1 MLLLCI
7 APFFENRYA
16 SYLCTKQKNELLSQF
31 KDALYAMSASIAAG
45 RQMPKAI
52 EDASA
57 SAKLFSGESSPI
69 YRELSSIVKRY
80 RERNESIEDMLSD
93 FAGRSGIEEIELF
106 SNSCSICRSRGGDLE
121 KVCLKSAAMIIEKI
135 EFAEETNAV
144 LAEKKTDTLLLMAM
158 PPTVLFFLNIS
169 SYKYVSVLYESMEGR
184 VIATIALFL
193 MITAVLWSLKIMN
206 LEY

>member
-1 MLLLCI
+1 
-7 APFFENRYA
+7 
-16 SYLCTKQKNELLSQF
+16 
-31 KDALYAMSASIAAG
+31 MSASIAAG

-69 YRELSSIVKRY
+69 YMELSSIVKRY
-80 RERNESIEDMLSD
+80 RERNESIEDMLSN
-93 FAGRSGIEEIELF
+93 FAERSGIEEIELF
-106 SNSCSICRSRGGDLE
+106 SNSCGICKSRGGDLE
-121 KVCLKSAAMIIEKI
+121 KVCLKSATMIIEKI
-135 EFAEETNAV
+135 EFAEEANAV

-169 SYKYVSVLYESMEGR
+169 SYKYVRVLYESTEGR